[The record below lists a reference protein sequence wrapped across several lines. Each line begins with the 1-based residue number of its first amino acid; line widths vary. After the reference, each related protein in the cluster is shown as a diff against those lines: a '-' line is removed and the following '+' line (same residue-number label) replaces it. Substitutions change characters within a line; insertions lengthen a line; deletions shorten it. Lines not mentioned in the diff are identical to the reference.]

1 MKNLDFL
8 KYAAIL
14 LIFAAA
20 TAGCGTRTG
29 INGDEETQFAEVN
42 NGEDG
47 QPTSLEGTKWK
58 LVGIMDLKTG
68 ELIEFE
74 PKDCEECYT
83 ITFNYTSTSFW
94 GKVVEVE
101 CFSSCYTIDYTLLTI
116 QFPLGIQRPDA
127 EDIYDGEVFLEIL
140 IHKFQELGQ
149 FELKNTELKLY
160 YNDKNNYLLFKNR

>member
-1 MKNLDFL
+1 MRKFKIL

-14 LIFAAA
+14 LLLAGV

-29 INGDEETQFAEVN
+29 ISGDEENQFAEVN
-42 NGEDG
+42 NGDDG

-58 LVGIMDLKTG
+58 LIGIVDVQTG
-68 ELIEFE
+68 VLTEFE

-83 ITFNYTSTSFW
+83 IIFDDTSNSFW
-94 GKVVEVE
+94 GKAVKIE
-101 CFSSCYTIDYTLLTI
+101 CFSSCYIIDYTLLTI

-140 IHKFQELGQ
+140 MHKFQELGQ

-160 YNDKNNYLLFKNR
+160 YYDKNNYLLFK